1 MEKDHLT
8 IILEDIS
15 GKFDLVLEG
24 HEVLRQE
31 IREVREDSNA
41 RHDHTAFLL
50 SALNDKIDSVESRL
64 SARIDSVESQLG
76 KKIDAVAHDLADHRK
91 DTEAHGSVWR
101 IKERGEEP

>member
-1 MEKDHLT
+1 LT

-15 GKFDLVLEG
+15 SKFDLVLEG

-31 IREVREDSNA
+31 IREVREESNA

-50 SALNDKIDSVESRL
+50 SALNDK
-64 SARIDSVESQLG
+64 IDSVESQLG

-91 DTEAHGSVWR
+91 DTEAHGTVWR